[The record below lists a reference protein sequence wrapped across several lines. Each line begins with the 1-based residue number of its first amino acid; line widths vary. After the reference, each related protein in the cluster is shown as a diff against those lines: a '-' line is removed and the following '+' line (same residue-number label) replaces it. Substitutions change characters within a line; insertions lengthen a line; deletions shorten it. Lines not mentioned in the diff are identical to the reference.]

1 MDQVIKKKKWTTKK
15 VIMIGAGVVVVMF
28 ALYAFMFADNRPSL
42 KMEREKITISTV
54 KEGEFQEY
62 IPRSG
67 NVQPIRSI
75 YMDAVEGGVVKQ
87 LVRESGDMVD
97 RGDTIMILTNSN
109 LQLDVMNRETMLY
122 EQLNNQRNIRL
133 NLDQNTLRLK
143 QDLAEIDYQIKLLQ
157 PQYERFKELYEK
169 KLVSKREFE
178 EVEEPYLYQLNRRKL
193 TVKAYR
199 NDSIN
204 IVRQRAQ
211 LQNSEDRMMM
221 SLDAVGR
228 ILDNLVVRA
237 PISGQLTTPDLEIG
251 ESIDKGQSLGQVDI
265 VDSFKV
271 RVPIDELYLPR
282 IKEGQ
287 KGTFTFNRDDYELT
301 IEKIFPTVTDGVF
314 QVDMHFVGEQPE
326 NIKRGQT
333 LRVRIQLSDL
343 TQATL
348 LPVGGFYQ
356 KTGGNWVYVLEDD
369 GEKAVKRNI
378 RLNRKNSEF
387 YEVSEGLEPGD
398 RVITSSYD
406 NFGDNEV
413 IVLK

>member
-1 MDQVIKKKKWTTKK
+1 MDRVIKKKRWTTKK
-15 VIMIGAGVVVVMF
+15 IILAGVIVGAVLF
-28 ALYAFMFADNRPSL
+28 ALYGFLFADNRS
-42 KMEREKITISTV
+42 KVKTEREKITISTV

-67 NVQPIRSI
+67 TVQPIRSI
-75 YMDAVEGGVVKQ
+75 YMDAIEGGVVKQ

-97 RGDTIMILTNSN
+97 KGDTIMILTNSN

-143 QDLAEIDYQIKLLQ
+143 QDLAEIDYQIKLLE

-178 EVEEPYLYQLNRRKL
+178 EVKEPYMYQLNRREL
-193 TVKAYR
+193 TVKAYKT
-199 NDSIN
+199 DSIN

-211 LQNSEDRMMM
+211 LQNSEDRMLM

-237 PISGQLTTPDLEIG
+237 PITGQLTTPDLEIG
-251 ESIDKGQSLGQVDI
+251 ESIDRGQSLGQVDI

-287 KGTFTFNRDDYELT
+287 KGTFDFSGDTYELT
-301 IEKIFPTVTDGVF
+301 IEKIFPTVTNGVF
-314 QVDMHFVGEQPE
+314 EVDMHFVGEQPE

-333 LRVRIQLSDL
+333 LRVRLQLSDL
-343 TQATL
+343 TTATL

-356 KTGGNWVYVLEDD
+356 NTGGNWVYVLEEGDD
-369 GEKAVKRNI
+369 KAVKRNI
-378 RLNRKNSEF
+378 RLNRKNSQY
-387 YEVSEGLEPGD
+387 YEVSEGLQPGD

-413 IVLK
+413 IVLD